1 MKSGGRFRC
10 PRRFLFRLSI
20 ISCIARLSPR
30 HHPSIHPIDHYH
42 RILHIR
48 FYLTQFTDHSCD
60 PWNPRNNLLPHFCTT
75 PRARKRAM
83 SSVPSPHHP
92 PSRPVLQPTS
102 TNTLHS
108 HTPVASSSTHM
119 YQNHT
124 LLGPNGIGSSLMR
137 IDIHAIKQEL
147 HDVLGEAGL
156 PYWKSLN
163 AYLVG
168 QLGRGEL
175 EEMVRGWLKKDHCAL
190 LESYKPSS
198 YFELTFGPFT
208 IVHLHNKLLSSLL
221 TNASISTHD
230 GTSSS
235 LQQRHKRQRPS
246 VNDPDFDVNDTL
258 IESKRRVEG
267 WVMNLGK
274 KERARVKKA
283 LAGAAEKG
291 AMGVATAAAA
301 AAAAEKDMW
310 GGIGEKRWSP
320 YTSSMFPS
328 FCGKQNP
335 AKVTCLSDSLIPPL
349 ALPTRHLPSS
359 HQLSLRLS
367 QFAKLHD
374 LSIPSTSSS
383 TGASAADDIGEFMA
397 VGMDAHMGDILHGIV
412 HLTGRDRPGETTIR
426 VPLGKRARE
435 DMQQPDNDQNQNQN
449 QNPNTSIS
457 TSRGNIPPPDL
468 ETFHHLFTLH
478 PNLHPNISPAIHR
491 LMTAHTLA
499 ELEAANPYPN
509 PNLHANVNGN
519 ANGNIPKAV
528 LMPSTCEL
536 AGDGKSTSTSMS
548 ASAKA
553 GSVPTIPTQPSQPQ
567 LHPKTSTAPGPVS
580 IPGRQQQQQQQQ
592 KPRSEIIA
600 SQLLANGLLKLD
612 KAGGHAGRDGKDGGR
627 DGGRDGED
635 GKKERKHNL
644 HWKYEDPALL
654 LRDVLG

>member
-1 MKSGGRFRC
+1 
-10 PRRFLFRLSI
+10 
-20 ISCIARLSPR
+20 
-30 HHPSIHPIDHYH
+30 
-42 RILHIR
+42 
-48 FYLTQFTDHSCD
+48 
-60 PWNPRNNLLPHFCTT
+60 
-75 PRARKRAM
+75 M
-83 SSVPSPHHP
+83 SSVTSPHHP
-92 PSRPVLQPTS
+92 PSRSVLQPTS

-175 EEMVRGWLKKDHCAL
+175 EEMVRGWLKKDHL
-190 LESYKPSS
+190 
-198 YFELTFGPFT
+198 
-208 IVHLHNKLLSSLL
+208 HLHNKLLSSLL

-301 AAAAEKDMW
+301 AAEKDMW

-320 YTSSMFPS
+320 YTS
-328 FCGKQNP
+328 N
-335 AKVTCLSDSLIPPL
+335 SLIPPL

-449 QNPNTSIS
+449 QNPSTSIS

-528 LMPSTCEL
+528 LMPSTSEV
-536 AGDGKSTSTSMS
+536 AADGKSTSTSMS
-548 ASAKA
+548 ASAKV

-567 LHPKTSTAPGPVS
+567 LHPKTSTAPGPAS

-612 KAGGHAGRDGKDGGR
+612 KAGGHAGRDGKDGGK

>member
-1 MKSGGRFRC
+1 
-10 PRRFLFRLSI
+10 
-20 ISCIARLSPR
+20 
-30 HHPSIHPIDHYH
+30 
-42 RILHIR
+42 
-48 FYLTQFTDHSCD
+48 
-60 PWNPRNNLLPHFCTT
+60 
-75 PRARKRAM
+75 M

-92 PSRPVLQPTS
+92 PSRPGFQPTS
-102 TNTLHS
+102 TSTLHP
-108 HTPVASSSTHM
+108 HPPAASSSTHM

-124 LLGPNGIGSSLMR
+124 LPGRNGIVTSQMR

-175 EEMVRGWLKKDHCAL
+175 EEMVRGWLKGDHL
-190 LESYKPSS
+190 
-198 YFELTFGPFT
+198 
-208 IVHLHNKLLSSLL
+208 HLHNKLLSSLL
-221 TNASISTHD
+221 TNASIPSHD

-235 LQQRHKRQRPS
+235 LQQRRKRQRPS
-246 VNDPDFDVNDTL
+246 VNDSDFDVDDTL

-283 LAGAAEKG
+283 LAGAAENG
-291 AMGVATAAAA
+291 ALGV

-320 YTSSMFPS
+320 YTS
-328 FCGKQNP
+328 N
-335 AKVTCLSDSLIPPL
+335 SLIPPL

-383 TGASAADDIGEFMA
+383 TAAADDIGEFMA

-426 VPLGKRARE
+426 VPLGKKAAGPTFAAGGE
-435 DMQQPDNDQNQNQN
+435 SMQQPNNDQNQYSS
-449 QNPNTSIS
+449 TSTS

-468 ETFHHLFTLH
+468 ETFLHLLTLH

-499 ELEAANPYPN
+499 ELEAANPY
-509 PNLHANVNGN
+509 LHSNTYVNINGN
-519 ANGNIPKAV
+519 APTAV
-528 LMPSTCEL
+528 LMPSSSEL
-536 AGDGKSTSTSMS
+536 GAMDRNGAEAASSTETGSAPKIHSQPPQPHPKSKST
-548 ASAKA
+548 AVPGP
-553 GSVPTIPTQPSQPQ
+553 GSVS
-567 LHPKTSTAPGPVS
+567 SV
-580 IPGRQQQQQQQQ
+580 PGRQP
-592 KPRSEIIA
+592 PRSEIIA

-612 KAGGHAGRDGKDGGR
+612 KAGGHAGRDGKDGK
-627 DGGRDGED
+627 DGRDGED

>member
-1 MKSGGRFRC
+1 M
-10 PRRFLFRLSI
+10 
-20 ISCIARLSPR
+20 
-30 HHPSIHPIDHYH
+30 
-42 RILHIR
+42 
-48 FYLTQFTDHSCD
+48 
-60 PWNPRNNLLPHFCTT
+60 
-75 PRARKRAM
+75 
-83 SSVPSPHHP
+83 
-92 PSRPVLQPTS
+92 
-102 TNTLHS
+102 
-108 HTPVASSSTHM
+108 
-119 YQNHT
+119 
-124 LLGPNGIGSSLMR
+124 
-137 IDIHAIKQEL
+137 
-147 HDVLGEAGL
+147 
-156 PYWKSLN
+156 
-163 AYLVG
+163 
-168 QLGRGEL
+168 
-175 EEMVRGWLKKDHCAL
+175 
-190 LESYKPSS
+190 
-198 YFELTFGPFT
+198 
-208 IVHLHNKLLSSLL
+208 
-221 TNASISTHD
+221 
-230 GTSSS
+230 
-235 LQQRHKRQRPS
+235 
-246 VNDPDFDVNDTL
+246 NDTL

-328 FCGKQNP
+328 FCGRKNS
-335 AKVTCLSDSLIPPL
+335 AKVAYLSDSLIPPL

-374 LSIPSTSSS
+374 LSIPSNSSS
-383 TGASAADDIGEFMA
+383 TGATSADDIGEFMA

-435 DMQQPDNDQNQNQN
+435 GVQQSDNEQNQNQH
-449 QNPNTSIS
+449 QNPNTSIP

-468 ETFHHLFTLH
+468 ETFLHLFTLH

-499 ELEAANPYPN
+499 ELEAANPDPN
-509 PNLHANVNGN
+509 PNLHANVNG
-519 ANGNIPKAV
+519 IMPKAV
-528 LMPSTCEL
+528 LMPSTSEA

-548 ASAKA
+548 AKG
-553 GSVPTIPTQPSQPQ
+553 GSIPTIPSQPSQPQ
-567 LHPKTSTAPGPVS
+567 LHPKTSTAPGTVS
-580 IPGRQQQQQQQQ
+580 IPGRQQQQQQQ

>member
-1 MKSGGRFRC
+1 
-10 PRRFLFRLSI
+10 
-20 ISCIARLSPR
+20 
-30 HHPSIHPIDHYH
+30 
-42 RILHIR
+42 
-48 FYLTQFTDHSCD
+48 
-60 PWNPRNNLLPHFCTT
+60 
-75 PRARKRAM
+75 
-83 SSVPSPHHP
+83 
-92 PSRPVLQPTS
+92 
-102 TNTLHS
+102 
-108 HTPVASSSTHM
+108 
-119 YQNHT
+119 
-124 LLGPNGIGSSLMR
+124 MR
-137 IDIHAIKQEL
+137 VDIHAIKQEL

-168 QLGRGEL
+168 QLGRAEL
-175 EEMVRGWLKKDHCAL
+175 EDMVRGWLKGDHL
-190 LESYKPSS
+190 
-198 YFELTFGPFT
+198 
-208 IVHLHNKLLSSLL
+208 HLHNKLLSSLL
-221 TNASISTHD
+221 TNASIPTHD

-246 VNDPDFDVNDTL
+246 VNDPDFDVDDTL

-291 AMGVATAAAA
+291 VLGA

-310 GGIGEKRWSP
+310 GGVGEKRWSP
-320 YTSSMFPS
+320 YTS
-328 FCGKQNP
+328 N
-335 AKVTCLSDSLIPPL
+335 SLIPPL

-359 HQLSLRLS
+359 HQLALRLS

-383 TGASAADDIGEFMA
+383 TAAADDIGEFMA
-397 VGMDAHMGDILHGIV
+397 VGMDAHMGDILHGVV

-426 VPLGKRARE
+426 VPLGKKAAGPTFGAGRE
-435 DMQQPDNDQNQNQN
+435 SMQQLDNDQNQN
-449 QNPNTSIS
+449 PSTSTS

-468 ETFHHLFTLH
+468 ETFLHLLTLH

-499 ELEAANPYPN
+499 ELEAANPYPY
-509 PNLHANVNGN
+509 PNTYANANINVNVNGN
-519 ANGNIPKAV
+519 APTAV
-528 LMPSTCEL
+528 LMPSSSEL
-536 AGDGKSTSTSMS
+536 GAGAAPSTET
-548 ASAKA
+548 
-553 GSVPTIPTQPSQPQ
+553 GSVSKIPSQPP
-567 LHPKTSTAPGPVS
+567 LPHPKSKSTAAPGPGPVPVSS
-580 IPGRQQQQQQQQ
+580 IPGRQP
-592 KPRSEIIA
+592 PRSEIIA

-612 KAGGHAGRDGKDGGR
+612 KAGGHAGRDGKDGK
-627 DGGRDGED
+627 DGRDGED